1 MNPWSDVDDI
11 AYSRDAMRV
20 APVNVGSDPQ
30 VLVPPP
36 DRFVIL
42 IHYVIFDYS
51 WYPREL
57 LLGYLYISRNWNNL
71 RGNSVSF
78 KDSCVCRIFSSFFFP
93 GVRSST

>member
-51 WYPREL
+51 WYPLSARTVARLSLHLKKLE
-57 LLGYLYISRNWNNL
+57 
-71 RGNSVSF
+71 
-78 KDSCVCRIFSSFFFP
+78 
-93 GVRSST
+93 